1 LPRAARKPKGL
12 DALPDDSRPSIID
25 VPQTRRAALAAT
37 IAASCDGPNSV
48 GAREFSAARTRKDP
62 AQGTDPKSRDR
73 PPSAFLSNG
82 HLSWRIAERG
92 KKVAHL
98 LLTLSTGCFVENN
111 RRKNPNF

>member
-1 LPRAARKPKGL
+1 VNIAKRSDGWIARVAFRGQNTQGPREYG
-12 DALPDDSRPSIID
+12 S
-25 VPQTRRAALAAT
+25 
-37 IAASCDGPNSV
+37 
-48 GAREFSAARTRKDP
+48 
-62 AQGTDPKSRDR
+62 KSRDR